1 MSEPETKTKTGR
13 AAAATAAAA
22 TVAAELDTGDV
33 SAELAAEI
41 AREWRKTGSVRAG
54 FTLRHVTRGGVT
66 GAVVKRA
73 GA

>member
-1 MSEPETKTKTGR
+1 MSEPEKKST
-13 AAAATAAAA
+13 AASAATRIADNA
-22 TVAAELDTGDV
+22 VNEK
-33 SAELAAEI
+33 EAAEI